1 MKARLLFCV
10 VAGVTACASVVKA
23 VDPVA
28 GEPVV
33 EALTTKG
40 VYDGFLY
47 GDRAF
52 DGAETPALR
61 GTLTVK
67 VTDVERGK
75 LTVHAVLPDGPLN
88 FNGKAWT
95 EQDTNGA
102 KRVVL
107 SGKGRNK
114 ALLTLSVDE
123 SRIWGSLE
131 GGTLEEP
138 LLIDGA
144 RNVYA
149 GTASSNAPQAIAAI
163 EAIKGYYTVALPV
176 AGARSTGQADAAPQ
190 GIGYLT
196 LTVGSRGSAKIAGKL
211 ADGTSVSLSS
221 KVICFAQ
228 HAAVQEAVAEGA
240 AASNGTY
247 AVCVPVFKSLRKKG
261 WFGGLLWLRAGEAT
275 LVQTDR
281 DLGWYLRW
289 EYAGRKSNGKSKNVK
304 NGADGFEMML
314 DACGGYYSSL
324 DAIASHYLFS
334 AGAPVGVTYTSGAST
349 GEFVADAIPVALDV
363 TAASGGLSIPAGVRP
378 TLVDGAYDYSGTNA
392 ALAKI
397 SGSARTGLFKGAF
410 NVYFDYT
417 RKGKAAHYQSRVQ
430 YAGVLV
436 PVRAEAFAELS
447 VGMGAYL
454 IRDNTPA
461 FRSYNLKR
469 SFPVVLETPVAPTE

>member
-1 MKARLLFCV
+1 MTVC
-10 VAGVTACASVVKA
+10 AGVSKA

-52 DGAETPALR
+52 DDTEAPALR
-61 GTLTVK
+61 GTVTVK
-67 VTDVERGK
+67 VTDVARGK

-95 EQDTNGA
+95 EQDTNGV

-123 SRIWGSLE
+123 SRIWGTLE

-149 GTASSNAPQAIAAI
+149 GTASTNAPQALAAI

-176 AGARSTGQADAAPQ
+176 AGSHSTGAAEAAPQ

-196 LTVGSRGSAKIAGKL
+196 MTVGSRGSAKIAGKL

-228 HAAVQEAVAEGA
+228 QTAVQEGVAESGTE
-240 AASNGTY
+240 SNGTY
-247 AVCVPVFKSLRKKG
+247 VVCVPVFKSLRKKG
-261 WFGGLLWLRAGEAT
+261 WFGGLLWLRAGETT
-275 LVQTDR
+275 LIQTDR

-304 NGADGFEMML
+304 NGADGFEMLL
-314 DACGGYYSSL
+314 DACGGYFSSL
-324 DAIASHYLFS
+324 DAIASNYLFS
-334 AGAPVGVTYTSGAST
+334 ADAPVGVTYTSGSSS
-349 GEFVADAIPVALDV
+349 GEFVAAAIPVALEV

-378 TLVDGAYDYSGTNA
+378 TLVDGAYDYSGPNA
-392 ALAKI
+392 ALVKI
-397 SGSARTGLFKGAF
+397 SGSARTGVFKGAF
-410 NVYFDYT
+410 NVYFDYD
-417 RKGKAAHYQSRVQ
+417 RKGKPAHYQSRVQ
-430 YAGVLV
+430 YSGVLV
-436 PVRAEAFAELS
+436 PARAEAFADLP

-469 SFPVVLETPVAPTE
+469 SFPVVLETPAEPTE